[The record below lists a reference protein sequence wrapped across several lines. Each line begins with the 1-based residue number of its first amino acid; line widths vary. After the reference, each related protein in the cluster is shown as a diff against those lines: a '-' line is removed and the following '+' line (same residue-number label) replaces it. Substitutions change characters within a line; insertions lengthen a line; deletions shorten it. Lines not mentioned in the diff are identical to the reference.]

1 MVYES
6 CSVKYFSYQ
15 FILLK
20 KLMGMKNKYKKIVI
34 YLNPPKNFFFYLNE
48 SKRTGVCGD
57 IMIPL
62 KLN

>member
-1 MVYES
+1 
-6 CSVKYFSYQ
+6 
-15 FILLK
+15 
-20 KLMGMKNKYKKIVI
+20 MGMKNKYKKIVI
-34 YLNPPKNFFFYLNE
+34 YLNPPKNIFFFYLNE